1 MSQEESQNLKV
12 LLSLCDSGM
21 CPTLYTDPQGRVFVQ
36 GSKLASGTRTELGVP
51 ENEEVVEIAPE
62 LIEFLRSSVVC

>member
-1 MSQEESQNLKV
+1 MSQQSHHLKV

-21 CPTLYTDPQGRVFVQ
+21 CPALYTDPEGRVFVQ
-36 GSKLASGTRTELGVP
+36 GSKLASATRTELAVP

-62 LIEFLRSSVVC
+62 IVEFLRSSMVC